1 MSPADA
7 VRIRDAG
14 ADAVYVSNHGGRQLD
29 AAPPAIDLLP
39 TIRDAVGSEYPLS
52 FDSGVRSGEGIV
64 KSLALGA
71 DFVLLGRAFL
81 YAAGA
86 AGERGVFR
94 LVDLLSEQ
102 VALTL
107 AQIGCPDVGK
117 VDRNALAVAEAGDRS
132 GPGSD

>member
-1 MSPADA
+1 
-7 VRIRDAG
+7 
-14 ADAVYVSNHGGRQLD
+14 
-29 AAPPAIDLLP
+29 
-39 TIRDAVGSEYPLS
+39 VGSEYPLI
-52 FDSGVRSGEGIV
+52 FDSGVRSGEGVV
-64 KSLALGA
+64 KALALGA

-107 AQIGCPDVGK
+107 AQIGYPDVGG
-117 VDRNALAVAEAGDRS
+117 VNRNALAVGEAGDLTNL
-132 GPGSD
+132 GSD